1 MVTCDGKRPD
11 MNRSACDVV
20 VIGGG
25 LAGLAAGARAAMA
38 GRKAIVLEASGEAR
52 YPCNSRIATGVFH
65 VAFESPAAETAAIA
79 ARMRAAIGDVA
90 DTALA
95 RALAHDALRA
105 IRWLG
110 ATAGVEFVRGD
121 AGPAY
126 EFVAAPSA
134 VGRLDRRWQGRGPD
148 LLLQGLERA
157 LAGRGGELRRGHR
170 ATRLR
175 MSGERCVGLAGEDFE
190 IDAPAVV
197 IADGGFQADPELLRR
212 AISPAP
218 ERLVQRNARTGRGD
232 GLRMAEEAGAA
243 ITGLRD
249 FYGHVLSRDALAND
263 TLWPYPWTD
272 ELARAAIV
280 VGTDGRR
287 FVDEGLGGVFIA
299 NRIAALADPASAT
312 IVCDRAGWE
321 GPGAER
327 YTAPNPAL
335 VEAGGTVHRADTL
348 AALAA
353 LAGIDAGGLAREVAA
368 YNAAL
373 ERGAPGGI
381 TPPRT
386 TSAFRA
392 WPIVAPPFYAVPV
405 CAGITYTLN
414 GVAIDE
420 WSRALDRNGRV
431 VPGLY
436 AAGSTTGGL
445 EGGERVGYVGGLC
458 KAAVTGLRA
467 GEHIAGAPGV

>member
-1 MVTCDGKRPD
+1 MTRY
-11 MNRSACDVV
+11 AADVAIV
-20 VIGGG
+20 GGG
-25 LAGLAAGARAAMA
+25 LAGLAAGVRAAMA
-38 GRKAIVLEASGEAR
+38 GRKVLVLEASAETR

-65 VAFESPAAETAAIA
+65 VAFESPAAGTAAIE

-90 DTALA
+90 DTAPA
-95 RALAHDALRA
+95 RALASDALRA

-110 ATAGVEFVRGD
+110 ETGGVHFVRGD
-121 AGPAY
+121 VEPAY
-126 EFVAAPSA
+126 EFVVAPSA
-134 VGRLDRRWQGRGPD
+134 VGRLDRRWQERGPD

-157 LAGRGGELRRGHR
+157 LVRHGGELRRGHR
-170 ATRLR
+170 ASRVM
-175 MSGERCVGLAGEDFE
+175 MSGGRCVGLAGGDFE
-190 IDAPAVV
+190 VDAEAVV
-197 IADGGFQADPELLRR
+197 IADGGFQANAELLRK

-218 ERLVQRNARTGRGD
+218 ERIVQRNARTGRGD

-243 ITGLRD
+243 VTGFRD

-263 TLWPYPWTD
+263 ALWPYPWAD
-272 ELARAAIV
+272 ELARTCIV
-280 VGTDGRR
+280 VGADGRR

-327 YTAPNPAL
+327 YTSPNPAL

-348 AALAA
+348 EALAA
-353 LAGIDAGGLAREVAA
+353 IAGIDAGGLTREVAA

-373 ERGAPGGI
+373 EERALGRLD
-381 TPPRT
+381 PPRT
-386 TSAFRA
+386 TGVFRA
-392 WPIVAPPFYAVPV
+392 WPIAAAPFYAVPV

-414 GVAIDE
+414 GIAIDE
-420 WSRALDRNGRV
+420 WSRVLDRHGRV
-431 VPGLY
+431 MTGLY
-436 AAGSTTGGL
+436 AAGSATGGL

-467 GEHIAGAPGV
+467 GEHMAGVSP

>member
-1 MVTCDGKRPD
+1 MTRY
-11 MNRSACDVV
+11 AADVALV
-20 VIGGG
+20 GGG
-25 LAGLAAGARAAMA
+25 LAGLAAGVRAAMA
-38 GRKAIVLEASGEAR
+38 GRKVVVLEASAEAR
-52 YPCNSRIATGVFH
+52 YLCNSRIATGVFH
-65 VAFESPAAETAAIA
+65 VAFESPAAGTAAIE

-95 RALAHDALRA
+95 RALARDALRA

-110 ATAGVEFVRGD
+110 ETAGVEFVRGD
-121 AGPAY
+121 VEPAY
-126 EFVAAPSA
+126 EFSAAPSA
-134 VGRLDRRWQGRGPD
+134 VGTLDRRWQERGPD

-157 LAGRGGELRRGHR
+157 LARHGGELRRGHR
-170 ATRLR
+170 ASRLT
-175 MSGERCVGLAGEDFE
+175 MSGGRCVGLSGDGFVV
-190 IDAPAVV
+190 DAAAVV
-197 IADGGFQADPELLRR
+197 IADGGFQADFELLRK

-249 FYGHVLSRDALAND
+249 FYGHVQSRDALAND
-263 TLWPYPWTD
+263 ALWPYPWAD

-280 VGTDGRR
+280 VGADGRR

-327 YTAPNPAL
+327 YTSPNPAL
-335 VEAGGTVHRADTL
+335 VQAGGTVHRADTL
-348 AALAA
+348 ETLAA
-353 LAGIDAGGLAREVAA
+353 MASVDAGGLAREVSA

-373 ERGAPGGI
+373 EQR
-381 TPPRT
+381 TLDRLDPPRT
-386 TSAFRA
+386 TGVFRA
-392 WPIVAPPFYAVPV
+392 WPIGAPPFYAVPV

-414 GVAIDE
+414 GIAIDE
-420 WSRALDRNGRV
+420 WARVLDRRGSV
-431 VPGLY
+431 IPGLY

-467 GEHIAGAPGV
+467 GEHIAGALDTGQR

>member
-1 MVTCDGKRPD
+1 MTRV
-11 MNRSACDVV
+11 ACDVAV
-20 VIGGG
+20 AGGG
-25 LAGLAAGARAAMA
+25 LAGLAAGVRAAQA
-38 GRKAIVLEASGEAR
+38 GRKVVVLEASAEDR
-52 YPCNSRIATGVFH
+52 YRCNSRIATGVFH
-65 VAFESPAAETAAIA
+65 VAFESPAATPGAIEAAL
-79 ARMRAAIGDVA
+79 RTAIGEVA
-90 DTALA
+90 GTPLA
-95 RALAHDALRA
+95 RAVARDALRA

-110 ATAGVEFVRGD
+110 DTAGVEFVRGD
-121 AGPAY
+121 DGPAW

-134 VGRLDRRWQGRGPD
+134 VGKLDRRWQGRGPD
-148 LLLQGLERA
+148 LLLQGLERS
-157 LAGRGGELRRGHR
+157 LVRNGGELRRGHR
-170 ATRLR
+170 VTRLK
-175 MSGERCVGLAGEDFE
+175 MSAGRCVGLEGEGFG
-190 IDAPAVV
+190 IDAAALV
-197 IADGGFQADPELLRR
+197 IADGGFQADRELLRK

-218 ERLVQRNARTGRGD
+218 DRVVQRNARTGRGD
-232 GLRMAEEAGAA
+232 GLRMAEEVGAA
-243 ITGLRD
+243 ITAFGD
-249 FYGHVLSRDALAND
+249 FYGHVLSRDALSND

-280 VGTDGRR
+280 VGADGRR

-348 AALAA
+348 AELAA
-353 LAGIDAGGLAREVAA
+353 LAGIDASGLAREVAA
-368 YNAAL
+368 YDAAL
-373 ERGAPGGI
+373 ERGGLGRLA
-381 TPPRT
+381 PPRT
-386 TSAFRA
+386 TSGFRA
-392 WPIVAPPFYAVPV
+392 WPIVSPPFYAVPV

-414 GVAIDE
+414 GIAIDE
-420 WSRALDRNGRV
+420 WSRVLDRAGRAI
-431 VPGLY
+431 PGLY

-467 GEHIAGAPGV
+467 GEHVAAAASA

>member
-1 MVTCDGKRPD
+1 MTRYATDI
-11 MNRSACDVV
+11 AVV
-20 VIGGG
+20 GGG
-25 LAGLAAGARAAMA
+25 LAGLAAGVRAAMA
-38 GRKAIVLEASGEAR
+38 GRKVLVLEACREEH

-65 VAFESPAAETAAIA
+65 VAFESPAAGPAAIE
-79 ARMRAAIGDVA
+79 ARMRAVIGDVA

-95 RALAHDALRA
+95 RALARDALRA

-110 ATAGVEFVRGD
+110 ETAGVAFARGD
-121 AGPAY
+121 EEPAY
-126 EFVAAPSA
+126 AFVVAPSA
-134 VGRLDRRWQGRGPD
+134 VGKLDQRWQGRGAD
-148 LLLQGLERA
+148 VLLQGLERA
-157 LAGRGGELRRGHR
+157 LIRHGGELRRGHR
-170 ATRLR
+170 VSRL
-175 MSGERCVGLAGEDFE
+175 MMTSGGRCVGLAGDGFE
-190 IDAPAVV
+190 VDAAAVV
-197 IADGGFQADPELLRR
+197 IADGGFQANPELLRK

-218 ERLVQRNARTGRGD
+218 ERLVQRNARTGRGE

-243 ITGLRD
+243 ITGFRD

-263 TLWPYPWTD
+263 ALWPYPWTD

-280 VGTDGRR
+280 VGADGRR

-312 IVCDRAGWE
+312 IVCDRTGWE

-348 AALAA
+348 EALAA
-353 LAGIDAGGLAREVAA
+353 IAGIDRDGLARTVSA

-373 ERGAPGGI
+373 ERRGFGRLD
-381 TPPRT
+381 PPRT
-386 TSAFRA
+386 TAVFRA
-392 WPIVAPPFYAVPV
+392 WPIAAPPFYAVPV

-414 GVAIDE
+414 GIAIDA
-420 WSRALDRNGRV
+420 WSRVLDQRGRAM
-431 VPGLY
+431 PGLY
-436 AAGSTTGGL
+436 AVGSTTGGL
-445 EGGERVGYVGGLC
+445 EGGVRVGYVGGLC

-467 GEHIAGAPGV
+467 GEHIVGARDA

>member
-1 MVTCDGKRPD
+1 MTRY
-11 MNRSACDVV
+11 AADVAV
-20 VIGGG
+20 VGGG
-25 LAGLAAGARAAMA
+25 LAGLAAGVRAAMA
-38 GRKAIVLEASGEAR
+38 GRKVLVLEASGEAR

-65 VAFESPAAETAAIA
+65 VAFESSAAATAAIE
-79 ARMRAAIGDVA
+79 ARMRAVIGDVA

-95 RALAHDALRA
+95 RALARDALRA

-110 ATAGVEFVRGD
+110 ETGGVQFVRG
-121 AGPAY
+121 AAEPAY
-126 EFVAAPSA
+126 EFVVAPSA
-134 VGRLDRRWQGRGPD
+134 VGKLDRRWQGRGAD
-148 LLLQGLERA
+148 LLLQGLEQA
-157 LAGRGGELRRGHR
+157 LVGHGGELRRGQR
-170 ATRLR
+170 VSRLR
-175 MSGERCVGLAGEDFE
+175 TTGVRCVGLAGDGFE
-190 IDAPAVV
+190 VDAAAVV
-197 IADGGFQADPELLRR
+197 IADGGFQANAELLRK

-218 ERLVQRNARTGRGD
+218 EGIVQRNARTGRGD

-243 ITGLRD
+243 ITGFRD

-263 TLWPYPWTD
+263 ALWPYPWAD

-280 VGTDGRR
+280 VGADGRR
-287 FVDEGLGGVFIA
+287 FVDEGMGGVFIA
-299 NRIAALADPASAT
+299 NRIATLADPASAT

-327 YTAPNPAL
+327 YTSPNPAL

-348 AALAA
+348 EALAA
-353 LAGIDAGGLAREVAA
+353 IASIDARGLAHAVAA

-373 ERGAPGGI
+373 EQRSLDRLD
-381 TPPRT
+381 PPRT
-386 TSAFRA
+386 TSVFAA
-392 WPIVAPPFYAVPV
+392 WPITTPPFYAIPV

-414 GVAIDE
+414 GIAIDE
-420 WSRALDRNGRV
+420 WSRVLDRRGSV
-431 VPGLY
+431 MPGLY

-467 GEHIAGAPGV
+467 GEHIAGLLDAG